1 MTEVLIEREPNN
13 RPNGLHQNKIYFAI
27 IFVTIAVIITS
38 LSFKSSYNSYLPFL
52 PKARIDNDTPIVSC
66 SQKDYV
72 IKNEIAIPYFSQD
85 VGQYFSKFQ
94 CTGSEN
100 NIEEWEERL
109 CIFYNTCYNVD
120 TGRFHYFRTTQRK
133 SKPIFYDSKR
143 RMIYEF
149 GNKDG
154 INNFVS
160 LASRGSAP
168 WSPIS
173 VSEPY
178 PSKNF
183 TRLHDLHNLMQ
194 STFASDNIAH
204 GLWEDLGSISYSLD
218 RMSITDPNL
227 VIMHLN
233 NIPKTPLFK
242 TYHQYVIPALT
253 KNPMVEFGTY
263 VKSFHTKHVC
273 FDRLIVGGQ
282 LSVFPKPRIKENHG
296 REALFYNW
304 RSKIIKYNGF
314 DPNFVPQKH
323 HIIITN
329 KSVSA
334 WTRPNSKLHR
344 AIFNLEEVEKFIKL
358 TYPTI
363 SVDVVEWH
371 TIPFNKQ
378 IEKLLNTTILITP
391 CGGVSLIL
399 PLLPN
404 GAHAIVM
411 DYYATVAVHGFS
423 IGESGSMEGAL
434 LNHIA
439 HVRKQYY
446 QIYGKQDY
454 EFDFPGATDA
464 REASS
469 IIVNMTRLQLLID
482 KALEEMEP

>member
-1 MTEVLIEREPNN
+1 MTELLIERQPND
-13 RPNGLHQNKIYFAI
+13 RSSRLHRNNICLAI
-27 IFVTIAVIITS
+27 ISATVGIIVAP
-38 LSFKSSYNSYLPFL
+38 LFFRNSYSSPLTIL
-52 PKARIDNDTPIVSC
+52 QKERIINEKIPASC
-66 SQKDYV
+66 SQNNYIID
-72 IKNEIAIPYFSQD
+72 NEIAISYFLQD
-85 VGQYFSKFQ
+85 VGQYLSKFQ

-100 NIEEWEERL
+100 NIETWEERL
-109 CIFYNTCYNVD
+109 CIFYSTCYDVNTD
-120 TGRFHYFRTTQRK
+120 RFHYFQSTQRK
-133 SKPIFYDSKR
+133 AKPVFYDSKR
-143 RMIYEF
+143 RMIYGF
-149 GNKDG
+149 SNKDG
-154 INNFVS
+154 IKNFVS
-160 LASRGSAP
+160 LASRGEAP
-168 WSPIS
+168 WSLIDG
-173 VSEPY
+173 PY

-183 TRLHDLHNLMQ
+183 TRLHHLHNLMQ
-194 STFASDNIAH
+194 STFAFQNIAH
-204 GLWEDLGSISYSLD
+204 GLWEDLGSISYSMD
-218 RMSITDPNL
+218 RMSITDQNL

-233 NIPKTPLFK
+233 KIPKTPLFE

-253 KNPMVEFGTY
+253 KNPMVEFRTY
-263 VKSFHTKHVC
+263 VQSFHTKHVC

-282 LSVFPKPRIKENHG
+282 LSVFPKSKIKENHG

-314 DPNFVPQKH
+314 NPNFVPQKH

-329 KSVSA
+329 KSISQ
-334 WTRPNSKLHR
+334 WTHPGSKRHR
-344 AIFNLEEVEKFIKL
+344 AIVNLEEVEKFIKL

-363 SVDVVEWH
+363 SVEVIEWH

-391 CGGVSLIL
+391 CGGVSLII
-399 PLLPN
+399 PMLPN

-411 DYYATVAVHGFS
+411 DYYVTKTAHGYLK
-423 IGESGSMEGAL
+423 GETSLMEGAL

-454 EFDFPGATDA
+454 EFDYPGATDT

-482 KALEEMEP
+482 KALEEMKP